1 MSNAGRKSGAGRSS
15 SSLGPPPAGGV
26 ANAMSTMDAFMS
38 NEKELGTVF
47 DGSNVERSRDVRRAQ
62 HKKDAFLNELIH
74 IVDGQFWSFSG

>member
-1 MSNAGRKSGAGRSS
+1 
-15 SSLGPPPAGGV
+15 
-26 ANAMSTMDAFMS
+26 MSTMDAFMS

-74 IVDGQFWSFSG
+74 IKLVDNFGHLADEWKIVRKRVNLAKIKSLIGNAAAQY